1 MSVCYYQ
8 MSVNNISEE
17 KFRYIDVKLITF
29 YINIDKLLNI
39 IKGILSDFCKT
50 NVIGYNKETNKYWC
64 KTYDK
69 KYCAL
74 HVELEI
80 FKKCNSTSYVKFI
93 PLIGTDYLIK
103 NFVSNFTEA
112 IQLYT
117 TSPFIKSCLE
127 GNSRL

>member
-8 MSVNNISEE
+8 MSVNNISKE

-39 IKGILSDFCKT
+39 IKGILSDFCNV

-64 KTYDK
+64 KTYDN
-69 KYCAL
+69 KYCVL

-80 FKKCNSTSYVKFI
+80 FQKCNSTSYVKFI
-93 PLIGTDYLIK
+93 PLVGTDCLIK
-103 NFVSNFTEA
+103 KFVSNFAEA
-112 IQLYT
+112 IQLYK

-127 GNSRL
+127 GNFRL